1 MVDWTD
7 LSVGVP
13 VFLAVVAAF
22 AAGAVLIH
30 EVAHRRR
37 IAGRI
42 SRFTAAKQQTGTGSS
57 GERTSLLRE
66 ELTEKLSQIDW
77 AAPFVRVVAV
87 VERLIEQAD
96 MRIRATTLLT
106 FCLAFGFLGLA
117 IPIGLGLPA
126 YTWPLGTVAALG
138 PILWVIWCRSRRLK
152 EFEAQLPEALG
163 MLARGLRAGYSLP
176 AALQMVGTEMPPP
189 IGTEFLRVYETQN
202 LGVPMEEALEELGE
216 RIPLVDVRFLITA
229 ISIQRQ
235 TGGDLAEILDKLSYV
250 IRERFK
256 LYGQVKALTAE
267 GRLSGWVL
275 NALPVIV
282 FIVLL
287 SLNPDYV
294 MLLFRDPLGQKMIA
308 IAGAMQIIGALA
320 IRKIVNI
327 KV

>member
-7 LSVGVP
+7 LSVGLP
-13 VFLAVVAAF
+13 VFVAVVAAVI
-22 AAGAVLIH
+22 AAAMLIH
-30 EVAHRRR
+30 ELGQRRR
-37 IAGRI
+37 IAGRL
-42 SRFTAAKQQTGTGSS
+42 SRFTSPKHQPTTTQA
-57 GERTSLLRE
+57 TSLVKE
-66 ELTEKLSQIDW
+66 QLTERLSQIDW
-77 AAPFVRVVAV
+77 AGPFVRFVAFI
-87 VERLIEQAD
+87 ERLIDQAD
-96 MRIRATTLLT
+96 KRIKASTLLA
-106 FCLAFGFLGLA
+106 FCAAFGFLGLA
-117 IPIGLGLPA
+117 LPIGLGLPP
-126 YTWPLGTVAALG
+126 YSWPIGALAGLG
-138 PILWVIWCRSRRLK
+138 PILWILWCRSRRMK
-152 EFEAQLPEALG
+152 QFEAQLPEALG

-189 IGTEFLRVYETQN
+189 IGPEFLRVYETQN
-202 LGVPMEEALEELGE
+202 LGIPMEEALEELAE
-216 RIPLVDVRFLITA
+216 RIPLVDVRFLVTA

-235 TGGDLAEILDKLSYV
+235 TGGDLAEILDKLAYV

-282 FIVLL
+282 FIALL

-294 MLLFRDPLGQKMIA
+294 LLLFTDPLGKKMIA
-308 IAGAMQIIGALA
+308 VAGAMQVIGALA